1 MRCLPTRYRDK
12 FQLEPHMLI
21 AILMT
26 LALAISAPALAWDKL
41 LTVQGVEVEGDV
53 SQPEFVLIDRAGRE
67 VAIPRAALLRLEA
80 GEGGLKAFIKD
91 GTVVEG
97 KLQGKFEIEDGLIK
111 RRFGADEIRTVEFDR
126 YIVIQ
131 PGKTYYSCPIRIELD
146 VSRLFSDPRGKMDK
160 ASLNGV
166 NCGGL
171 RMQLVDLYSVG
182 KFRAKRESKLEAII
196 RVYVPAGTDQ
206 RLDLSL
212 QLMQGAIKIGQ
223 EREFLEEA
231 DEGEYR
237 TVRLLMNFDGR
248 LLSTADP
255 QQKLL
260 VQLVSESSDQKI
272 EKGSSFWWFTLP
284 SPM

>member
-1 MRCLPTRYRDK
+1 
-12 FQLEPHMLI
+12 MLI

-26 LALAISAPALAWDKL
+26 LTLALSAPAMAWEKL

-53 SQPEFVLIDRAGRE
+53 SQSEFVLIDRAGRE

-80 GEGGLKAFIKD
+80 GEEGLKAFIKD

-97 KLQGKFEIEDGLIK
+97 TLQGKFEIEDGLVK
-111 RRFGADEIRTVEFDR
+111 RRFGADEIRTVDFDR

-166 NCGGL
+166 TCGGL

-182 KFRAKRESKLEAII
+182 KFRAKRGSRLQAII

-212 QLMQGAIKIGQ
+212 QLMQGAIKIVQ
-223 EREFLEEA
+223 DHEFFEEA
-231 DEGEYR
+231 DEGEAV
-237 TVRLLMNFDGR
+237 TVTLQMNFDGR
-248 LLSTADP
+248 LLNTADLN
-255 QQKLL
+255 QNLL
-260 VQLVSESSDQKI
+260 VQLVGENADQNI

-284 SPM
+284 NPM